1 MLDKSAAGKKAL
13 IGRHGGGQVVSVLAF
28 YFDDPTS
35 NPADVYLQFFC
46 EIVVEKDQ
54 KINKYWPGLTNLKKA
69 LPTYLLCV

>member
-54 KINKYWPGLTNLKKA
+54 K
-69 LPTYLLCV
+69 

>member
-13 IGRHGGGQVVSVLAF
+13 IGRHGGSQVVSVLAL
-28 YFDDPTS
+28 YFNDPTS

-54 KINKYWPGLTNLKKA
+54 K
-69 LPTYLLCV
+69 